1 MGDSRTSNKDI
12 LNAVEAQTAAIDKLV
27 NVLTATAVAAP
38 QPKAESVPTS
48 EPKATSVDVDAA
60 YMAHMTAKAADHATA
75 KGSEVVLYAR
85 RNRQGQ
91 VKLAYALK
99 ERYDSQIER
108 QPSCIG
114 PVGSFKP

>member
-12 LNAVEAQTAAIDKLV
+12 LDAVQSQTAAIDKLV
-27 NVLTATAVAAP
+27 NVLTATAVQT
-38 QPKAESVPTS
+38 QPKAEPVTTS

-75 KGSEVVLYAR
+75 KGSDVVLYAR
-85 RNRQGQ
+85 RNRAGQ

-99 ERYDSQIER
+99 ERYDSQIDR